1 MGYRI
6 DKNTQLELV
15 GFNLFGREDSAIDY
29 YGDYN
34 AESIGGALGSVSGRV
49 FHPIEPR
56 TFRLVLISR
65 Y

>member
-1 MGYRI
+1 
-6 DKNTQLELV
+6 V

-29 YGDYN
+29 YGDYD
-34 AESIGGALGSVSGRV
+34 ATGIGGNATSGRV

-56 TFRLVLISR
+56 TFRLILITR

>member
-1 MGYRI
+1 
-6 DKNTQLELV
+6 
-15 GFNLFGREDSAIDY
+15 LFGREDSAIDY

-34 AESIGGALGSVSGRV
+34 AASIGGGSASGRV

>member
-1 MGYRI
+1 
-6 DKNTQLELV
+6 V

-29 YGDYN
+29 YGSYD
-34 AESIGGALGSVSGRV
+34 ASSIGGTSTAGRV

-56 TFRLVLISR
+56 TFRLILISR